1 MTSEMI
7 TLGNEI
13 MLYPEVTELVVSN
26 SMPSFSINQIASL
39 GAIFEPMVNVLE
51 QITEGGG
58 SATGLYKVSLPEGAT
73 HLASLKNGSGNIG
86 AAFNDNNELIG
97 QAVLNPVALD
107 PVMLF
112 MAVTLA
118 NIDNKLGEIQVIQ
131 QEMMDFLNQKEKSKL
146 RGSLIFLQDLLEK
159 YKFKWNDN
167 QYKQSV
173 QIKVL
178 DIQQDAH
185 AQIDFYTE
193 NIKRQL
199 GKKDIIHI
207 QKDAEKLIHKVQDY
221 LQDLQIAQYLF
232 GFSSFVETL
241 MSGKY
246 DTDYLSR
253 ITDQIEAYAY
263 SYRDLYTK
271 AYNYIEKY
279 TGSSLQAHVLGGA
292 AVISKGAG
300 KLLEKV
306 PLISKTQID
315 ENLQK
320 AGSTIERTRARSV
333 DQLMGRLHPHQSS
346 PTKPFVDSINMIN
359 IMHNEQ
365 YDILVDSER
374 LYLDVNV

>member
-1 MTSEMI
+1 
-7 TLGNEI
+7 
-13 MLYPEVTELVVSN
+13 
-26 SMPSFSINQIASL
+26 
-39 GAIFEPMVNVLE
+39 
-51 QITEGGG
+51 
-58 SATGLYKVSLPEGAT
+58 
-73 HLASLKNGSGNIG
+73 
-86 AAFNDNNELIG
+86 
-97 QAVLNPVALD
+97 
-107 PVMLF
+107 
-112 MAVTLA
+112 
-118 NIDNKLGEIQVIQ
+118 
-131 QEMMDFLNQKEKSKL
+131 MDFLNQKEKSKL
-146 RGSLIFLQDLLEK
+146 RGNLIFLQDLLEK
-159 YKFKWNDN
+159 YKYKWNDN
-167 QYKQSV
+167 QYKQSA
-173 QIKVL
+173 QTKVL

-241 MSGKY
+241 MSDKY

-253 ITDQIEAYAY
+253 ITDQIEAYAF

-271 AYNYIEKY
+271 AYNYIEQY
-279 TGSSLQAHVLGGA
+279 TGSSLQSHVLGGA

-320 AGSTIERTRARSV
+320 AGSIIERTRARSV